1 MTLAKVYVDFSRRDP
16 AGRLY
21 LANLDR
27 LPMAALGQRFIGTD
41 YDEFEVECEVL
52 AIDHA
57 AGDLYHR
64 PVRPWE
70 VPGTFTNW
78 PLPTFVNCRVSA

>member
-1 MTLAKVYVDFSRRDP
+1 MIEVYVDFSLRDP

-21 LANLDR
+21 LAAKGRFPDGVS
-27 LPMAALGQRFIGTD
+27 LGDRFIGTD
-41 YDEFEVECEVL
+41 FDEFEVECEVL

-57 AGDLYHR
+57 NGRIYHR

-70 VPGTFTNW
+70 VPGTSSAYA
-78 PLPTFVNCRVSA
+78 LPTFIDCRVA